1 MLKPSQRFLLL
12 ALPALLFPLAASAQ
26 QPRTQGGLTMVPVP
40 AEAPVVR
47 KEEPPTPT
55 SPSADAHRNVP
66 APPLP
71 GEKLAAEKS
80 GATPAVPDE
89 KPQEKQ
95 APSEKPAA
103 PSTAPVAEKPAAPA
117 TAPLAEKLAAPAPAS
132 SAEKPAPAVQ
142 PAADRS
148 IQLPAPS
155 NAEKPA
161 VAADKPLA
169 PTAQDCSPGAS
180 RSLAAEANGLKRR
193 TLVEIR
199 GAVQN
204 GRTAYLVSDNDRVV
218 VLDMPNIR
226 DQGHMFGRLIF
237 FVERG
242 GTPKTRVMT
251 VPEVQAHLAKTKE
264 SVDTLTVGNNLRA
277 AELARFFNTARVQ
290 GEPLTSSEREL
301 YDSLLQWGLLREE
314 PAGVA
319 VMEPEMILIT
329 IPQASS
335 VAGCNG
341 CGVTPEQRATIFEHE
356 MAHAKFATDTVYQ
369 NYSVWFWANT
379 MSPEVR
385 DKFTRFLRSRG
396 YDTNNRDLLANEM
409 QAFLMHTPDAAM
421 FSAKDLGITDAEL
434 KGLREAFTAGV
445 AVKPMAVAEKTYQLD

>member
-1 MLKPSQRFLLL
+1 
-12 ALPALLFPLAASAQ
+12 
-26 QPRTQGGLTMVPVP
+26 
-40 AEAPVVR
+40 
-47 KEEPPTPT
+47 
-55 SPSADAHRNVP
+55 
-66 APPLP
+66 
-71 GEKLAAEKS
+71 
-80 GATPAVPDE
+80 
-89 KPQEKQ
+89 
-95 APSEKPAA
+95 
-103 PSTAPVAEKPAAPA
+103 
-117 TAPLAEKLAAPAPAS
+117 
-132 SAEKPAPAVQ
+132 
-142 PAADRS
+142 
-148 IQLPAPS
+148 
-155 NAEKPA
+155 
-161 VAADKPLA
+161 
-169 PTAQDCSPGAS
+169 
-180 RSLAAEANGLKRR
+180 
-193 TLVEIR
+193 
-199 GAVQN
+199 
-204 GRTAYLVSDNDRVV
+204 VSDNERVV

-242 GTPKTRVMT
+242 GTPKTKVMT

-290 GEPLTSSEREL
+290 GEPLTSSERDL
-301 YDSLLQWGLLREE
+301 YDSLLQWGMLREE

-369 NYSVWFWANT
+369 NYTVWFWANT
-379 MSPEVR
+379 MSPEAR

-434 KGLREAFTAGV
+434 KALRDAFTAGV
-445 AVKPMAVAEKTYQLD
+445 AVKPMAVAEKSYQLD